1 MKKYFLMVLLSMVVY
16 TASAQQ
22 LSSGDYTATVN
33 NVILEKGTFSLYGQD
48 KDGTRILGNYTIKKN
63 GSQIASQKFTY
74 MKLGDSS
81 ITLNLKENERSG
93 NTLEYDSDTKKY
105 ELAGEEYKAKKTAND
120 TDLIL
125 SGILIYAQWLD
136 EE

>member
-1 MKKYFLMVLLSMVVY
+1 MVLLSMVVY